1 MFYYIEKDNKIVLAD
16 TDCQK
21 IIRTLEFMPQYK
33 NCEIKETDKE
43 IENFMFVDS
52 PEWAEWKATQVREQR
67 DIMIASYIWQ
77 VQRYDQQNSL
87 QISTTDSAETYKNL
101 LLYIQSLRDLTK
113 DENFPNVTVLSFE
126 DWIADKQETIDDI
139 FS

>member
-1 MFYYIEKDNKIVLAD
+1 MFKTGDILTKENYTAGAIWCNENGAMIEQAGDAYVITECPEPV
-16 TDCQK
+16 
-21 IIRTLEFMPQYK
+21 
-33 NCEIKETDKE
+33 
-43 IENFMFVDS
+43 VDAAAKR
-52 PEWAEWKATQVREQR
+52 AER
-67 DIMIASYIWQ
+67 DAMLASYIWR

-126 DWIADKQETIDDI
+126 DWITDKQETIDDI